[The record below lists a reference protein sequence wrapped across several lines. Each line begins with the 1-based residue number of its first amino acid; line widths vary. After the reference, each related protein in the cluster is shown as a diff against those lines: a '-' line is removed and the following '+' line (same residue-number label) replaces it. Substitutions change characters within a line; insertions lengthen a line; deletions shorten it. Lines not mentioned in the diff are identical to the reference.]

1 MNSSYFENETKQKLP
16 LHLLSVLLSRT
27 VSSFCAVYNIYIM
40 KSTHAKGHSLKV
52 ADNSKIANR
61 FCKAAS
67 QNLNSFLL
75 LSDPQTGN
83 EAN

>member
-1 MNSSYFENETKQKLP
+1 
-16 LHLLSVLLSRT
+16 
-27 VSSFCAVYNIYIM
+27 M
-40 KSTHAKGHSLKV
+40 KSIHAKGHSLKV

-83 EAN
+83 EANSTERIWKGKGLFSKVEIKHVIHTYIKYMNDSNTH